1 MLDSHEHK
9 TSPFAPNLERDVRR
23 TLNTSCKLIRE
34 SRAIMRD
41 LDRML
46 RESRELVARHAAA
59 RARWQR

>member
-1 MLDSHEHK
+1 MLHNYEHK
-9 TSPFAPNLERDVRR
+9 TSPFAPKLEQTVRR
-23 TLNTSCKLIRE
+23 TLSTSCKLIRD